1 MSINNLIFQ
10 LGNIGQQIFAQRQ
23 ERIDLAQQQQQQQ
36 QQQDQQYAFYATQ
49 APGNMLTHRIQSW
62 DFSDFEIPDIRNPN
76 TNLVVKEAKIHNDAS
91 VDVSEDGTILVT
103 LIPR

>member
-1 MSINNLIFQ
+1 MSINDLIFQ

-23 ERIDLAQQQQQQQ
+23 ERINLAQQQQQ

>member
-1 MSINNLIFQ
+1 MGNL
-10 LGNIGQQIFAQRQ
+10 GQQIFAQRQ
-23 ERIDLAQQQQQQQ
+23 ERINLAQQQQ

-49 APGNMLTHRIQSW
+49 ASGNMLTHRIQSW